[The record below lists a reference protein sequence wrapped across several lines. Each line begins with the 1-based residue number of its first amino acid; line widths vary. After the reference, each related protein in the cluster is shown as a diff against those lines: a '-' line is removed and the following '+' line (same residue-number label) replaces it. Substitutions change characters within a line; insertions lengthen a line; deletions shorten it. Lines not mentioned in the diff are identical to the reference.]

1 MPLIKSISV
10 WYLLFS
16 LLLYFLFLGIGGGE
30 NWELGFLHLLSVL
43 IYFVVIHAQA
53 GMTHTFYD
61 TKNLGWTILAYTLIF
76 IFLYNFI
83 SYSFGNNYFVF
94 STADALLYHR
104 ESIKIN
110 TGSFI
115 NGISNFLNDWTFED
129 LGAVLVIS
137 TIYKIIESNLL
148 LNLFY
153 LVLAV
158 FSGIG
163 IFKIGRYLI
172 DYKSAYFAAL
182 TFSISSYFIWFNSS
196 GLKESILVFLVIYS
210 FLNYYN
216 YLFQK
221 KIIYIFYTLFFLAS
235 IMYFRPAITVLII
248 AAIITAY
255 ILQQRKSLFSKIIV
269 IIFIGGMIYGST
281 FLEAL
286 LNRYL
291 LGGIDEMIETKE
303 ISGMVKGGIGFTYA
317 INILAGMI
325 GPFPTISPNKSVLL
339 SFYSPGLIYKSLIS
353 IPFWFGAYYIFK
365 KGLWF
370 FYPMIFFVMYET
382 FSLVFILEALELRK
396 SLPHFPF
403 IYIIAFAFISF
414 FYHDRFDRKRKF
426 YINHLINILFIGIFI
441 LLIFWN
447 YR

>member
-1 MPLIKSISV
+1 MPLIKSISS

-16 LLLYFLFLGIGGGE
+16 LILYSLFLGVGGGE
-30 NWELGFLHLLSVL
+30 NWELSFLHLLSVL
-43 IYFVVIHAQA
+43 IYFIVIHAQA
-53 GMTHTFYD
+53 GMTHTFYNS
-61 TKNLGWTILAYTLIF
+61 KNLGWTILTYSLIF

-94 STADALLYHR
+94 STADALLYHE

-115 NGISNFLNDWTFED
+115 DGIFNFLKDWTFED
-129 LGAVLVIS
+129 LGAILVIS
-137 TIYKIIESNLL
+137 SIYKIIESNLL

-153 LVLAV
+153 LVLTV
-158 FSGIG
+158 YSGIG

-172 DYKSAYFAAL
+172 DHKSAYFAAL

-196 GLKESILVFLVIYS
+196 GLKESILIFLVIYS

-216 YLFQK
+216 YFFQK
-221 KIIYIFYTLFFLAS
+221 KIIYIFYMLFFLAS

-248 AAIITAY
+248 FAILTAY
-255 ILQQRKSLFSKIIV
+255 ILQQKKSLFSKFIIL
-269 IIFIGGMIYGST
+269 IIIGGIIYGSA

-286 LNRYL
+286 LDRYL

-317 INILAGMI
+317 INLLAGMI

-339 SFYSPGLIYKSLIS
+339 SFYSPGLIYKLLIS
-353 IPFWFGAYYIFK
+353 IPFWFGVYYIFK

-370 FYPMIFFVMYET
+370 FYPMIFFVMFEA

-403 IYIIAFAFISF
+403 IYIIGFAFISF
-414 FYHDRFDRKRKF
+414 YYQDCFTRRIKF
-426 YINHLINILFIGIFI
+426 YLNHFVNILFLGIFI
-441 LLIFWN
+441 LIIFWN